1 MNVFELT
8 KQLRVWRAQRAID
21 TKSSMQAQLNCLAEE
36 HLELMDAI
44 GDCAVCI
51 INAEA
56 LGFHTN
62 KAAAELERLERTAA
76 AAGVEFNDCL
86 QMAWDQIKHRVGMIN
101 DTGKFTK
108 WANLT
113 HAQRLVVAASGQLD
127 NMLPH
132 DLADHREHC
141 SYAEW
146 IQIKGVLKANKLSGG
161 A

>member
-1 MNVFELT
+1 MDIFELT
-8 KQLRVWRAQRAID
+8 KNLRQWRAQRSID
-21 TKSSMQAQLNCLAEE
+21 TKSSAQAQLNCLAEE

-51 INAEA
+51 INAES
-56 LGFHTN
+56 LGFDTN

-86 QMAWDQIKHRVGMIN
+86 QMAWDQIKNRVGIVN
-101 DTGKFTK
+101 DAGKFTK
-108 WANLT
+108 WSNLT
-113 HAQRLVVAASGQLD
+113 HVQRLMVAASGQLD

-132 DLADHREHC
+132 DLADHREYC

-146 IQIKGVLKANKLSGG
+146 IQIKGVLRNRNKAS
-161 A
+161 